1 MERSPNGGASSFL
14 NSIYIIVGLRPDPAV
29 LNGRRVCFRL
39 PRSVGESVVSCP
51 CSGSSEYVVDLG
63 FGGGWIW
70 RALPIRVITVGKK
83 RAEGVRLLVDEY
95 KAKLKPYCSFEDSLV
110 RSNPR
115 NAQDVRAQVED
126 EEVAVMKLIG
136 PDDWVVVLDERGRD
150 VDSEQMAELLGD
162 AGNSGMDYSQG
173 PKLPSL
179 RVYMNLLFGFFY
191 FRVLLSRETTL
202 LNIASPPIVVSEIV
216 Y

>member
-1 MERSPNGGASSFL
+1 MATPYSSASL
-14 NSIYIIVGLRPDPAV
+14 TPHEKGQAV
-29 LNGRRVCFRL
+29 
-39 PRSVGESVVSCP
+39 
-51 CSGSSEYVVDLG
+51 
-63 FGGGWIW
+63 

-162 AGNSGMDYSQG
+162 AGNSGASRISFCIGGAYGHGSEVRKRANVTIRLSSMVLNHQIA
-173 PKLPSL
+173 L
-179 RVYMNLLFGFFY
+179 V
-191 FRVLLSRETTL
+191 VLLEQLYRAWTIL
-202 LNIASPPIVVSEIV
+202 KGQN
-216 Y
+216 YHH

>member
-1 MERSPNGGASSFL
+1 MAISFMVTCHLKQPYASASPTPHDKDCVTVSSGRACR
-14 NSIYIIVGLRPDPAV
+14 YTGQAV
-29 LNGRRVCFRL
+29 
-39 PRSVGESVVSCP
+39 
-51 CSGSSEYVVDLG
+51 
-63 FGGGWIW
+63 

-115 NAQDVRAQVED
+115 NAQYVDSIFGDKAQDVRAQVED

-136 PDDWVVVLDERGRD
+136 SDDWVVVLDERGRD

-162 AGNSGMDYSQG
+162 AGNSGASRISFCIGGAYGHGSEVRKRANVTIRLSSM
-173 PKLPSL
+173 
-179 RVYMNLLFGFFY
+179 
-191 FRVLLSRETTL
+191 VL
-202 LNIASPPIVVSEIV
+202 NHQIALVVLMEQL
-216 Y
+216 YR